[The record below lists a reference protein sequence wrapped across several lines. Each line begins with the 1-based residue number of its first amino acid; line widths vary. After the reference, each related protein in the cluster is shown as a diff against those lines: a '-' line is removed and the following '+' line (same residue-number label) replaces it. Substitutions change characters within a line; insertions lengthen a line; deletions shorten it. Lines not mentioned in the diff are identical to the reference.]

1 MTRMTPLAAA
11 LLLAASGS
19 VIASEHIAEI
29 SQTGINNV
37 AEQQQSGGLQRSY
50 ITQNG
55 TENSALTEQTGI
67 NDQESEASIDQV
79 GSLNSATVYQ
89 IHGDRS
95 GMASIEIHQTG
106 VSNSAQVEQREYL
119 GELSS
124 TATVHQEGTGN
135 RLDATQTWVGNQL
148 DAVSVGQDNVIHVD
162 QSGFSTAD
170 LQQRGSDNLVQ
181 LQQVSFGIGGG
192 FAVVDQDG
200 TANQAD
206 IYQVS
211 GRYPAGDVFL
221 QQIGDAN
228 IAEISSGDG
237 YSVLDYRQQGVG
249 NELYASFG
257 GQGSSITGYS
267 EGDYN
272 FVDIAQVGDDN
283 SIEIAQLGSDNR
295 IEAYQGF
302 HAHDALINQT
312 GHGNQASL
320 WQDTLTYTTNSASI
334 IQNGNGNIANVT
346 QR

>member
-19 VIASEHIAEI
+19 VLASEHIAEI

-55 TENSALTEQTGI
+55 NENSAFTEQTGI

-106 VSNSAQVEQREYL
+106 DSSSAQVEQREYL

-170 LQQRGSDNLVQ
+170 LQQQGRDNLVQ

-221 QQIGDAN
+221 QQIGNAN
-228 IAEISSGDG
+228 GAQIRSSDG
-237 YSVLDYRQQGVG
+237 HSVLEYRQQGVG
-249 NELYASFG
+249 NELNASFT

-267 EGDYN
+267 EGNYN
-272 FVDIAQVGDDN
+272 FVDIAQAGDDN
-283 SIEIAQLGSDNR
+283 SLDIAQLGSENR
-295 IEAYQGF
+295 IEADQSF
-302 HAHDALINQT
+302 HAHEGFISQT
-312 GHGNQASL
+312 GQANQAFL
-320 WQDTLTYTTNSASI
+320 TQETLSVSGHSASI
-334 IQNGNGNIANVT
+334 IQNGNGNIANVI

>member
-29 SQTGINNV
+29 SQTGIDNV
-37 AEQQQSGGLQRSY
+37 AEQRQSGGLQRSY
-50 ITQNG
+50 IMQNG
-55 TENSALTEQTGI
+55 TENSALTEQTGLD
-67 NDQESEASIDQV
+67 DQQSEARIDQL

-89 IHGDRS
+89 LHGDRS
-95 GMASIEIHQTG
+95 GLARIDIHQTG
-106 VSNSAQVEQREYL
+106 DSNSAQVEQREHL

-124 TATVHQEGTGN
+124 TATILQEGTGN

-148 DAVSVGQDNVIHVD
+148 DAVSVGQDNVIQVD

-170 LQQRGSDNLVQ
+170 LQQQGSDNLVQ

-211 GRYPAGDVFL
+211 SRYPAGDVFL
-221 QQIGDAN
+221 QQIGNAN
-228 IAEISSGDG
+228 NAQIRSSDG

-249 NELYASFG
+249 NELHASFG

-272 FVDIAQVGDDN
+272 LVDIAQVGDDN
-283 SIEIAQLGSDNR
+283 SIEIAQLGSANR

-302 HAHDALINQT
+302 HAHEALINQT

-320 WQDTLTYTTNSASI
+320 WQETLSSTANSASI
-334 IQNGNGNIANVT
+334 IQNGNGNSANVS
-346 QR
+346 QQ